1 MRLYIMMN
9 PVRDILTTKIVG
21 FEKPIRDSFLIG
33 CSNCEFPV
41 KIRKNKKII
50 EVGKVI
56 SANHN
61 LEKIKQI
68 WWLICDIQLNENVT
82 LKFMNE
88 YINNEEGVFLNAL
101 NGSLDSSN
109 GLNSGY
115 KWNEILINHWK
126 HVWNMNKT
134 DEDVKA

>member
-1 MRLYIMMN
+1 MN

-33 CSNCEFPV
+33 FSNCEFPI
-41 KIRKNKKII
+41 KIRKNKKMI

-56 SANHN
+56 STKHN

-82 LKFMNE
+82 LEFMDE
-88 YINNEEGVFLNAL
+88 YINTEEGVFLNAL
-101 NGSLDSSN
+101 NGSLYSSN

-126 HVWNMNKT
+126 HVININKNRK
-134 DEDVKA
+134 DVKA